1 MLYVPV
7 ESIEYT
13 SSPLFQKER
22 KKLERYGI
30 TNLSPVTVTSEELGD
45 ELLEELLLAA
55 KRSDD
60 LAFESELNQIKEAR
74 AGKFSPIRSKNA
86 LSEVILAY
94 IGAGRGTSVWLYYN
108 AGFGVRQPFEVNDLI
123 YNAGY
128 NEKFYFS
135 GANATGYSTSESH
148 RSTVDSPG
156 AFSYQGRRRPETLL
170 AKLGLERET
179 QDLRQAYRKSLQRV
193 QEIVKLGN
201 RVDVTDELWSVG
213 SYSEMTRQEILKRVQ
228 CVVDFKLSE
237 DMVTPIE
244 DDAEYLPLASLRIPL
259 FDLWSGRVVETYIG
273 NVEQHSWRSDAVE
286 KLVLPNAQKRVLEL
300 AVGEDAES
308 FGGDFVDD
316 KTPGNILLC
325 KGNPGIGK
333 TLTAEAYAE
342 HTKSAL
348 YPVDMNVL
356 ASQNNVGDELRK
368 ILARARRWS
377 AFVLLDEADV
387 VVAKRGDDVHK
398 NAVVAEILKAV
409 ERYEK
414 PIFMT
419 TNRPEDIDE
428 AVISRCLMIL
438 HYNVP
443 EGEHSKEAWRALSSS
458 YKVDVTE
465 ETLSRFVDEI
475 GSIAPREI
483 GQIIRLS
490 ARMAARDQTAVS
502 FDHLLESATMRGV
515 AIPESESQK

>member
-1 MLYVPV
+1 MLYIPV
-7 ESIEYT
+7 EAIEYT
-13 SSPLFQKER
+13 SSRLFQKER
-22 KKLERYGI
+22 KRLERYG
-30 TNLSPVTVTSEELGD
+30 VTQLTPTTVSSEDLGD
-45 ELLEELLLAA
+45 ELLEELLVAA
-55 KRSDD
+55 ARSDD
-60 LAFESELNQIKEAR
+60 LAFEDELKQIKDAR
-74 AGKFSPIRSKNA
+74 AGKFSTIRSKNA
-86 LSEVILAY
+86 LSEVMLAY
-94 IGAGRGTSVWLYYN
+94 LGAGRGTSVWIYRDT
-108 AGFGVRQPFEVNDLI
+108 GFGFHQPFELSDI
-123 YNAGY
+123 GY
-128 NEKFYFS
+128 RPDHYEAFYFAGTS
-135 GANATGYSTSESH
+135 AKGYSTSERHTSAVEGMPAFAH
-148 RSTVDSPG
+148 PG
-156 AFSYQGRRRPETLL
+156 KRRPETVLS
-170 AKLGLERET
+170 KLKIFAET
-179 QDLRQAYRKSLQRV
+179 PKLRKEYRADLQKIQA
-193 QEIVKLGN
+193 IAKLGN
-201 RVDVTDELWSVG
+201 RVDVTKELWFLG
-213 SYSEMTRQEILKRVQ
+213 GYHEMIHQDVIKRVQ
-228 CVVDFKLSE
+228 CVVDFKLE
-237 DMVTPIE
+237 GDMAVPIQ

-259 FDLWSGRVVETYIG
+259 FDLWGGRVVETHIG
-273 NVEQHSWRSDAVE
+273 NVEQHAWRSDAVE
-286 KLVLPNAQKRVLEL
+286 KLVLPQAQKRVLEL

-356 ASQNNVGDELRK
+356 ASQNRVGDELRT

-387 VVAKRGDDVHK
+387 VVAKRGDDVQK

-438 HYNVP
+438 HYEVP
-443 EGEHSKEAWRALSSS
+443 EGEHSKEAWRALAAS
-458 YKVDVTE
+458 YKVALTE
-465 ETLSRFVDEI
+465 ETIGRFVDEV

-490 ARMAARDQTAVS
+490 ARMAARDQTSVQ
-502 FDHLLESATMRGV
+502 FNHLLESATMRGV
-515 AIPESESQK
+515 TIPESESAQ

>member
-1 MLYVPV
+1 MLHVPV

-13 SSPLFQKER
+13 SNPLFQKER

-30 TNLSPVTVTSEELGD
+30 THLTPFQVSSEDLGD
-45 ELLEELLLAA
+45 ELLEELLKAA
-55 KRSDD
+55 KLSDD
-60 LAFESELNQIKEAR
+60 LAFEAELIQIKEAR

-86 LSEVILAY
+86 LSEVLLAY
-94 IGAGRGTSVWLYYN
+94 LGAGRGTSVWVYYN
-108 AGFGVRQPFEVNDLI
+108 TGFGVHQPLEINEIV
-123 YNAGY
+123 YRAGY
-128 NEKFYFS
+128 DDKIYFS
-135 GANATGYSTSESH
+135 GPGLVGHRTLESH
-148 RSTVDSPG
+148 TSSVDWPG
-156 AFSYQGRRRPETLL
+156 HFAFAGRRRPETFLS
-170 AKLGLERET
+170 KLKVERET
-179 QDLRQAYRKSLQRV
+179 PELREAYRKNLQLM

-201 RVDVTDELWSVG
+201 RVDVKNELW
-213 SYSEMTRQEILKRVQ
+213 YKADYNEMTHQEIIKRVQ
-228 CVVDFKLSE
+228 CVVDFKLSS
-237 DMVTPIE
+237 DMTIPIE
-244 DDAEYLPLASLRIPL
+244 DDAEYLPLTSLRIPL
-259 FDLWSGRVVETYIG
+259 FDLWGGRVVETHIV
-273 NVEQHSWRSDAVE
+273 NVEQHSWRSDAVD
-286 KLVLPNAQKRVLEL
+286 KLVLPTAQKRVLEL
-300 AVGEDAES
+300 AVGQDADS

-325 KGNPGIGK
+325 KGDPGIGK

-356 ASQNNVGDELRK
+356 ASRNGVGDELRR

-419 TNRPEDIDE
+419 TNRPDDIDE

-438 HYNVP
+438 HYSAP

-458 YKVDVTE
+458 YKVDVAE
-465 ETLSRFVDEI
+465 ETISRFVDEI

-490 ARMAARDQTAVS
+490 ARMAARDQTPVV
-502 FDHLLESATMRGV
+502 FEHLLESATMRGV
-515 AIPESESQK
+515 TIPESKQM